1 MSQSSTTTLPDG
13 GALRL
18 VRAAAGDAP
27 VALLS
32 ALELG
37 ATGAVVVLAGGDDP
51 VDDRLRPRLAQVVAR
66 GLVRTLR
73 DVAALRGGPALCV
86 VRGSGLGVPALL
98 GRAVADSGG
107 QVRLLGV
114 APEVCIAAPDA
125 PPGVQ
130 QDVPQ
135 DLPACASRRGTPPE
149 PPVVGL
155 SHLLLTPGA
164 AWGDELRTKAE
175 LVQALVAPGPAVA
188 GAAAP
193 QPMLLVIGGGEGT
206 VAEVLQAVRRGW
218 PVLLVEGSGGAADAL
233 SQQLEAGEASG
244 DDPAVAEILA
254 DGRIGSI
261 TLGDKAAGAV
271 EALARLVQ
279 RECGGASVLR
289 LAWQRFGALDRA
301 ALRQQRDFNLL
312 QGGILLLGLL
322 VVAMSVAHSVGQAK
336 GWDATVSVLRYA
348 LIVAPICVAALIAIG
363 NRFSPGKRWVLTRAA
378 AEALKR
384 EIYRYRVRPQR
395 APADGAREKRLQQ
408 AMEDITRRLARTEVN
423 SMGMPL
429 YTGAVPPSNSVARG
443 DDGMSLLDTDRYVRL
458 RLNDQLAYYGNKT
471 AKLDR
476 QASGWQ
482 VVAIGVGALGTFLA
496 AMGGDWVSWVA
507 LTSAMGSAA
516 MAYLGYKQIETTLT
530 SYNQTATDLENLLAW
545 WTALLPDEQASAEH
559 IDKLVTTTE
568 QVLADEQNGWA
579 QNMTNALE
587 ALRTRQAEADGEGDG
602 AAPMAGKGQA
612 AGDASGDDGAA
623 HAGGEGA
630 VADGLVA
637 EAEAAVDG
645 TVEGG
650 EDPMP
655 VPPIPPE
662 PLPETPA
669 GPDVARRGH
678 DVL

>member
-1 MSQSSTTTLPDG
+1 MPQSSTAPLPDG
-13 GALRL
+13 AALRV
-18 VRAAAGDAP
+18 VRAAAGETPAAVLDAL
-27 VALLS
+27 AL
-32 ALELG
+32 G
-37 ATGAVVVLAGGDDP
+37 PIGAVVVLAGGDDP
-51 VDDRLRPRLAQVVAR
+51 IDERLRPRLAQVVAR

-86 VRGSGLGVPALL
+86 VRASGGGVPTLL

-107 QVRLLGV
+107 QLRLLGV
-114 APEVCIAAPDA
+114 APEGCIAAPDA
-125 PPGVQ
+125 QLEATAG
-130 QDVPQ
+130 
-135 DLPACASRRGTPPE
+135 AAAIGR
-149 PPVVGL
+149 PVAGL
-155 SHLLLTPGA
+155 THLLLAPGV
-164 AWGDELRTKAE
+164 AWSDELRTKAD
-175 LVQALVAPGPAVA
+175 LVQALAASRPAVA

-206 VAEVLQAVRRGW
+206 VAEVLLAVRRGW
-218 PVLLVEGSGGAADAL
+218 PVLLVAGSGGAADAL
-233 SQQLEAGEASG
+233 SQQLEAGEALG

-254 DGRIGSI
+254 DGRISGI

-279 RECGGASVLR
+279 RECGGDSVLR

-301 ALRQQRDFNLL
+301 AIRQQRDFSVL

-322 VVAMSVAHSVGQAK
+322 VVAMSVAHSVGQAR
-336 GWDATVSVLRYA
+336 GWDTAVALLRYA

-384 EIYRYRVRPQR
+384 EIYRYRVRPHR

-429 YTGAVPPSNSVARG
+429 YTGVIPPVNAVARG

-482 VVAIGVGALGTFLA
+482 LLAIAVGALGTLLA

-507 LTSAMGSAA
+507 LTSAIASAA
-516 MAYLGYKQIETTLT
+516 MAYLGAKQIETTLT

-545 WTALLPDEQASAEH
+545 WTALLPDEQASAENV
-559 IDKLVTTTE
+559 DKLVTTTE
-568 QVLADEQNGWA
+568 QVLADEQDGWA

-587 ALRTRQAEADGEGDG
+587 ALRTRQAEVDNGHEG
-602 AAPMAGKGQA
+602 
-612 AGDASGDDGAA
+612 
-623 HAGGEGA
+623 
-630 VADGLVA
+630 
-637 EAEAAVDG
+637 
-645 TVEGG
+645 EGG
-650 EDPMP
+650 EPRDKAADPQ
-655 VPPIPPE
+655 
-662 PLPETPA
+662 PLNDDLSARESETPA
-669 GPDVARRGH
+669 DPAALHREPGAS
-678 DVL
+678 

>member
-1 MSQSSTTTLPDG
+1 MPQSSTTTLPDG
-13 GALRL
+13 AALRV
-18 VRAAAGDAP
+18 VRAAAGDTPA
-27 VALLS
+27 ALLS

-51 VDDRLRPRLAQVVAR
+51 VDVRLHPRLAQVVAR

-86 VRGSGLGVPALL
+86 VRASGGGVPALL

-114 APEVCIAAPDA
+114 APEACIAAPDA
-125 PPGVQ
+125 LPDTSGNRA
-130 QDVPQ
+130 
-135 DLPACASRRGTPPE
+135 LPA
-149 PPVVGL
+149 PPVAGL

-164 AWGDELRTKAE
+164 AWGDELRSKAE
-175 LVQALVAPGPAVA
+175 LVQALVAPKPAVV

-206 VAEVLQAVRRGW
+206 VAEVLQAVRRCW

-233 SQQLEAGEASG
+233 AQQLAAGEAAG
-244 DDPAVAEILA
+244 DDPVVAEILA
-254 DGRIGSI
+254 DGHIGGI
-261 TLGDKAAGAV
+261 TLGAKAAGAV

-279 RECGGASVLR
+279 RECGGDSVLR

-301 ALRQQRDFNLL
+301 AIRQQRDFNLL

-336 GWDATVSVLRYA
+336 GWDGTVSVLRYA
-348 LIVAPICVAALIAIG
+348 LIVAPICVAALIAIA

-384 EIYRYRVRPQR
+384 EIYRYRVRPHS
-395 APADGAREKRLQQ
+395 AAADGAREKRLQQ

-429 YTGAVPPSNSVARG
+429 YTGAIPPVNAVASS

-482 VVAIGVGALGTFLA
+482 VVAIGVGALGTLLA
-496 AMGGDWVSWVA
+496 ALGGDWVSWVA
-507 LTSAMGSAA
+507 LTSAMASAA

-545 WTALLPDEQASAEH
+545 WTALLPDEQASVEH
-559 IDKLVTTTE
+559 IDQLVTTTE
-568 QVLADEQNGWA
+568 QVLADEQDGWA
-579 QNMTNALE
+579 QNMTDALE
-587 ALRTRQAEADGEGDG
+587 ALRTRQAEVDRDGEG
-602 AAPMAGKGQA
+602 AASTAGKGQA
-612 AGDASGDDGAA
+612 AGGASVDGAA
-623 HAGGEGA
+623 ADADGEGA
-630 VADGLVA
+630 GADGVA
-637 EAEAAVDG
+637 VEAEAGADG
-645 TVEGG
+645 TDGG
-650 EDPMP
+650 AAEPAEDPMAE
-655 VPPIPPE
+655 PPIPPAE
-662 PLPETPA
+662 LFERLPDAPA
-669 GPDVARRGH
+669 TDSAARRVP
-678 DVL
+678 DAP